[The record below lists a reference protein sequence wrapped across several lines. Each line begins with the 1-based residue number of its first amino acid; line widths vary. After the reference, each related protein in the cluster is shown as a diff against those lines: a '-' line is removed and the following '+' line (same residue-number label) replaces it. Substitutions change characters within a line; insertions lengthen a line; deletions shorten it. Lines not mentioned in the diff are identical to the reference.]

1 MVVGVQR
8 WIAVGAAAGGMVS
21 AMRPVAVPKRF
32 AALTRGLLSSR
43 KGIVVAPG
51 FGSNHAVLKIRGKVF
66 AIFMPD
72 QIVVKLPQD
81 RVEAMCQKPGFAQFD
96 PRKNGQLM
104 KEWLI
109 VPGSDRRRVAL
120 AREAL
125 EFVAKPRSS

>member
-1 MVVGVQR
+1 
-8 WIAVGAAAGGMVS
+8 
-21 AMRPVAVPKRF
+21 MRPVAVPKRF